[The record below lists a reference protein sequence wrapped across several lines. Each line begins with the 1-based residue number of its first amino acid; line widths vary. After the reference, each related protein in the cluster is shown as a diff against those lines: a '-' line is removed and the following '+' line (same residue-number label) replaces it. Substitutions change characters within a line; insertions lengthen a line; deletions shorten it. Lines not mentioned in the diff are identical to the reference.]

1 MRQRVASLQSVNRM
15 TLESH
20 VTLESEGASRFD
32 CGDRINEGREE

>member
-1 MRQRVASLQSVNRM
+1 M

-20 VTLESEGASRFD
+20 VTFEREGESRFD